1 MSQYLIELCILNGKI
16 MKKYDN
22 KTLILSALK
31 LSDKIF
37 MQQTSLGLIK
47 PIEQNE

>member
-1 MSQYLIELCILNGKI
+1 MIKYLIELCVLNGKI
-16 MKKYDN
+16 MKRYSLKMI
-22 KTLILSALK
+22 ILCALK

-37 MQQTSLGLIK
+37 IQETSLGLMK